1 MQEALEED
9 TPEGLERVNEGIP
22 HIIRRAALNPDVFAD
37 DFLPFPKELTS
48 RINLERLRERDSA
61 DETDEEDSDNVS
73 FRRQKRAK
81 NSQFTVELSMF
92 FDEAGYNIFAP
103 YLNNN
108 DQEMRDMLLA
118 YMNGVSLISTFSLG
132 SLGRLTSI
140 LLRTSYLDSFL
151 NMVFIT
157 V

>member
-1 MQEALEED
+1 MQEALQED
-9 TPEGLERVNEGIP
+9 TPEGLERVNEGVP

-48 RINLERLRERDSA
+48 RINFERLRKRDSD
-61 DETDEEDSDNVS
+61 DETDEEDSENIS

-81 NSQFTVELSMF
+81 NTMFTVELSMF

-108 DQEMRDMLLA
+108 DREMRDMLLA
-118 YMNGVSLISTFSLG
+118 YMNGVSLK
-132 SLGRLTSI
+132 SI
-140 LLRTSYLDSFL
+140 IHYDYIAK
-151 NMVFIT
+151 V
-157 V
+157 